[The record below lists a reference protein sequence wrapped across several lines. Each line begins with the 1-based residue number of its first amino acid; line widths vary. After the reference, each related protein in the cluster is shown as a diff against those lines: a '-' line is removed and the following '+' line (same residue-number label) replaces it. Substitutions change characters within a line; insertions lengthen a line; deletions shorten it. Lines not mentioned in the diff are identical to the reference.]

1 MVGMGANLTVPT
13 FDDICAAKYV
23 LLTAYTKDGR
33 AKPAAVWAA
42 PENGELL
49 VWTETN
55 SWKVRRIR
63 NTPRVT
69 LAVCDVRGNV
79 RSGEIEGTARVLD
92 ADGTERARAAIT
104 RKYGVLGW
112 LLVKASILRRGRSG
126 TIGLAI
132 TG

>member
-1 MVGMGANLTVPT
+1 M
-13 FDDICAAKYV
+13 
-23 LLTAYTKDGR
+23 
-33 AKPAAVWAA
+33 
-42 PENGELL
+42 
-49 VWTETN
+49 TETN

>member
-1 MVGMGANLTVPT
+1 M
-13 FDDICAAKYV
+13 
-23 LLTAYTKDGR
+23 
-33 AKPAAVWAA
+33 
-42 PENGELL
+42 
-49 VWTETN
+49 
-55 SWKVRRIR
+55 RRIR

-79 RSGEIEGTARVLD
+79 RSGEIEGAARVLD

-112 LLVKASILRRGRSG
+112 LLVKASILRRGSSG

>member
-1 MVGMGANLTVPT
+1 MGGMGANLPAPT
-13 FDDICAAKYV
+13 FDDVCAAKYV
-23 LLTAYTKDGR
+23 LLTTYTKDGR

-49 VWTETN
+49 VWTEAN

-69 LAVCDVRGNV
+69 LAVCDVRGKV

-104 RKYGVLGW
+104 HKYGLVGW
-112 LLVKASILRRGRSG
+112 VLVKASILRRGSTG
-126 TIGLAI
+126 TIGLAV
-132 TG
+132 TA

>member
-23 LLTAYTKDGR
+23 LLTTYTKDGR

-79 RSGEIEGTARVLD
+79 VAVRSKELRGCWTLTAPNGLTRPSPVST
-92 ADGTERARAAIT
+92 AYWDGC
-104 RKYGVLGW
+104 W
-112 LLVKASILRRGRSG
+112 
-126 TIGLAI
+126 
-132 TG
+132 

>member
-1 MVGMGANLTVPT
+1 MGVNLPVPT
-13 FDDICAAKYV
+13 FDELCAAKYV
-23 LLTAYTKDGR
+23 LLTTYTKDGR

-42 PENGELL
+42 PVSGELL

-63 NTPRVT
+63 NTPRVS
-69 LAVCDVRGNV
+69 LAVCDVRGKV
-79 RSGEIEGTARVLD
+79 RSAEIEGTARVLD

-104 RKYGVLGW
+104 RKYGLVGW
-112 LLVKASILRRGRSG
+112 VLVKASLLRRGVGG

-132 TG
+132 TA